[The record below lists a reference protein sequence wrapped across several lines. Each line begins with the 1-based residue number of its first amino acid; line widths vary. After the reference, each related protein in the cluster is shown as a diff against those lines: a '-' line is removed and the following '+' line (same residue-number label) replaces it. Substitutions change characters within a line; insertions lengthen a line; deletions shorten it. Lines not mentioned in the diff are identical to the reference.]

1 MADAT
6 VLNVMLACASACWHE
21 CASQLLQ
28 NITATHMTVSDR
40 LRPRLITINRPVE
53 RGAVTGGPNLD
64 NGGRG
69 GASRQA
75 KTPSNGLLR
84 PFHSSLTPGICVF
97 VSTRCTIEIQTIIQ
111 KRRLQA
117 TVHRGQ
123 ENNTQPLQ
131 ARAYRGAR
139 ERGSGVGQYHLY
151 CTNVRPTSG

>member
-97 VSTRCTIEIQTIIQ
+97 VSTRCGRSGISET
-111 KRRLQA
+111 RREGERHPILVQRSCYTTRGDEA
-117 TVHRGQ
+117 KPLTTVRFGGRRP
-123 ENNTQPLQ
+123 QPLIT
-131 ARAYRGAR
+131 GD
-139 ERGSGVGQYHLY
+139 
-151 CTNVRPTSG
+151 